1 MIAVCSES
9 SSSNQ
14 ESRSGV
20 FLNYA
25 PEDTLRSFLTE
36 EHFAVVSSKVESEET
51 GPGHN
56 TPSSDATNNVAGSTS
71 EVEGAQRKTSSFG
84 STFFPKKTLKLCPQQ
99 PQCNHL
105 LNGQDHSVSKD
116 ECLGGNDPFQLKSA
130 NLLNELPFTN
140 RETDHGTGTSTVD
153 HSVDGELE
161 EFELLERFTENQ
173 SCNGMHRCDSESHQ
187 LSEQHGSSHKP
198 ALESVVAYSPTC
210 TTGVCGSIELK
221 DNRQVNKNK
230 ENHGLLCFDNVQG
243 NHFARSPACRTFES
257 DEVGP
262 MKTPKPVSA
271 DFDDQVPWKDEHEIV
286 DLPDTN
292 ELCLNRQR
300 SYPSL
305 PVNTFDAVKV
315 DTEKKLDSSPD
326 GPPSSSSA
334 VVKVWISRLE
344 AEVNRFNLE
353 NAALA
358 KLKAKNEEVISL
370 ADSID
375 RCILEIGSFRP
386 ASVLYRKDLECALW
400 GVSMSDLSRYRHP
413 SVVGRIIS
421 WKERKVLSEYHRSL
435 QSMPRKRDREEI
447 ERLRQQIFDEKTEA
461 SQREIRLQ
469 QQNSRQRARID
480 ELTAERTELLER
492 IKRLEQARF
501 SRQNSS
507 PLEGANRGLKV
518 HGQFGSVSECVNLRP
533 KTVNTVNHEISQMQ
547 RRIHSASSEPISS
560 GLAATSEVST
570 SVTSSDCLREVPA
583 AKSLP
588 PSTLLTDHLPLT
600 SRGFQLSPVPPDCN
614 GRPAMHESCHPDN
627 ATYPCSPEDTDKASL
642 PDGAEEAG
650 CRNGQKSMAY
660 FESAPSMLERSTR
673 STKLTTELATL
684 PHQQEICSHPFIT
697 SNDNQPLVVE
707 ESCRPDGMSVRIFS
721 NGDKVISL
729 PNGQQEVHC
738 EAFKRRVYPDG
749 TLKTVFKDGRQETR
763 YASGRVRVKDG
774 LGNLLVDTRIAPVSR
789 TASAN
794 LANIIVSPH

>member
-56 TPSSDATNNVAGSTS
+56 NLLRVSEKPPKKQRRPFLRKNQGRAAWSCRLQLPREKFHGPSTLLPSQTPSSDATNNVAGSTS

-358 KLKAKNEEVISL
+358 KLKAKNEEDL
-370 ADSID
+370 AA
-375 RCILEIGSFRP
+375 LEK
-386 ASVLYRKDLECALW
+386 ARKDFEVYKETTIKEFETYRLEEINKLK
-400 GVSMSDLSRYRHP
+400 
-413 SVVGRIIS
+413 
-421 WKERKVLSEYHRSL
+421 KERKVLSEYHRSL

-588 PSTLLTDHLPLT
+588 PSTYIQPTENSLQQKQSLLTDHLPLT

-738 EAFKRRVYPDG
+738 EAFKSLP
-749 TLKTVFKDGRQETR
+749 
-763 YASGRVRVKDG
+763 
-774 LGNLLVDTRIAPVSR
+774 
-789 TASAN
+789 
-794 LANIIVSPH
+794 